1 MALTKLKEKK
11 KQDALAAAIASITT
25 VMQRYALDAR
35 VAGESGKTPQEEFLA
50 LVNEFCVD
58 WKKAREDNVRAAR
71 MIEKMKARNE
81 AQKREAMQKDEKRK
95 RLMMAGKS
103 SAHLEA
109 AAAVEDIM
117 SDMRQ
122 SSEKLTR
129 SFTTKTLK

>member
-1 MALTKLKEKK
+1 MIK
-11 KQDALAAAIASITT
+11 DALAAAIASISS

-35 VAGESGKTPQEEFLA
+35 STAAESGKTPQEEFLA
-50 LVNEFCVD
+50 LINEFCVD
-58 WKKAREDNVRAAR
+58 WKKAREDNVRSAR

-103 SAHLEA
+103 NAHLEA

-122 SSEKLTR
+122 SAEKLTR